1 MKHLIL
7 LSLLI
12 APLLSQANMLQKAV
26 IKQPAPN
33 GLVNFLELS
42 QRCAPD
48 VAPETLAAIAR
59 TESGLNPYAIGVNK
73 GQRLKRQPQNYS
85 EAVNTAKAL
94 LASGANFD
102 MGLAQINSK
111 NLKWVNKSVEQLFD
125 PCHNLQASAFVLKQN
140 FQQAKKAHGDDQKAL
155 QAALSAYNTGSYSRG
170 FGNGYVRKVINNTPN
185 NVAQLTLRVPAI
197 RANAPIT
204 APSNIQK
211 VSTTKKVQQVKS
223 VQPLAPPHSE
233 QPAFEATVQTVQQ
246 PPKQAAAWDVF
257 ADF

>member
-42 QRCAPD
+42 KRCAPD

-73 GQRLKRQPQNYS
+73 GQRLKRQPQSYS
-85 EAVNTAKAL
+85 EAVSTAKDL

-111 NLKWVNKSVEQLFD
+111 NLKWVNKSIEQLFD

-140 FQQAKKAHGDDQKAL
+140 FQQAKKAHSDDQKAL

-170 FGNGYVRKVINNTPN
+170 FSNGYVRKVVNNTPV
-185 NVAQLTLRVPAI
+185 NVAQLSLRVPAI
-197 RANAPIT
+197 RSSSPVAAP
-204 APSNIQK
+204 AKIQK
-211 VSTTKKVQQVKS
+211 VRHVKS
-223 VQPLAPPHSE
+223 TQQQRNPIPTLNISE
-233 QPAFEATVQTVQQ
+233 QRPFEAVAQPVQQ
-246 PPKQAAAWDVF
+246 PTKQAAAWDVF

>member
-1 MKHLIL
+1 MKHIML

-12 APLLSQANMLQKAV
+12 APILSQANMLQKAV
-26 IKQPAPN
+26 IKQTPSN
-33 GLVNFLELS
+33 GAVNFLELS

-48 VAPETLAAIAR
+48 VAPETLAAIAK

-85 EAVNTAKAL
+85 EAVSTAKAL

-125 PCHNLQASAFVLKQN
+125 PCHNIQASAFVLKQN
-140 FQQAKKAHGDDQKAL
+140 FLQAKKTHGNDQMAL

-170 FGNGYVRKVINNTPN
+170 FGNGYVRKVINNTPT
-185 NVAQLTLRVPAI
+185 NVAKLALRVPAI
-197 RANAPIT
+197 RTNTPIA
-204 APSNIQK
+204 APSNVQK
-211 VSTTKKVQQVKS
+211 VSNTKKVQQTKS
-223 VQPLAPPHSE
+223 VQANAQSHSE
-233 QPAFEATVQTVQQ
+233 QTAFEATVQPVQQ